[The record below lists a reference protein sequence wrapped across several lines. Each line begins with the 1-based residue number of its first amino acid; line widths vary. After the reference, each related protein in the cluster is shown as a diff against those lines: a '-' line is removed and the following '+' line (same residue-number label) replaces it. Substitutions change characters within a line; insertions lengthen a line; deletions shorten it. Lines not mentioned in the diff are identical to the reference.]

1 MPSNGKDVY
10 CGHQKAHGN
19 HKSEYQDDLDK
30 KIEWEGKRKIINGLL
45 PSVNHLDKVNLQKFL
60 SEYDHTFTDR
70 SKPKGPNYFV
80 IDNFARYFKL
90 DNADL

>member
-1 MPSNGKDVY
+1 M
-10 CGHQKAHGN
+10 
-19 HKSEYQDDLDK
+19 
-30 KIEWEGKRKIINGLL
+30 IINRLL

-90 DNADL
+90 DNADLQGAKKEV